1 VIIDSV
7 HETFKDKFHL
17 YSDLCSSRYPEQYPS
32 PARSSNQAAALSEIV
47 WSIYLHDQFT
57 RELPDHES
65 ELKLVSVEST
75 VNSLSSISTFA

>member
-1 VIIDSV
+1 MKRSKISSIYIQICA
-7 HETFKDKFHL
+7 HL
-17 YSDLCSSRYPEQYPS
+17 DTQ
-32 PARSSNQAAALSEIV
+32 SNIRVLRDHRHQAAALSEIV

-57 RELPDHES
+57 RKLPDHES